1 MGDEKVAE
9 VKWFLDTDT
18 VPGATAGPPKPS
30 KGVLCGEGEV
40 VHEPH
45 GEEAVR
51 GEGDESE

>member
-1 MGDEKVAE
+1 VGDEKVAE